1 MWRLVVVPGPA
12 RHRAGAGR
20 RNEPGAGHPGRRSR
34 QGNAGRLIC
43 VKDSLVRVGAMPASG
58 RNIRPRLQTLDAWW
72 SMTSTTCTPA
82 SIGPKLTRRP

>member
-1 MWRLVVVPGPA
+1 MRRLVVVPGPA

-20 RNEPGAGHPGRRSR
+20 RNEPEAGLPGRGGR

-43 VKDSLVRVGAMPASG
+43 VKDSLDRVGAMRASG
-58 RNIRPRLQTLDAWW
+58 RNIHPRLQTLDAWW

-82 SIGPKLTRRP
+82 SIGPNPPRRP